1 MKHRVAPYRFIS
13 FHFKLLLKCVLGFV
27 FVINVSIP
35 ICGSETFIFSYTM
48 TYLFYTNLMVQFSQ
62 QAKYFA

>member
-1 MKHRVAPYRFIS
+1 M
-13 FHFKLLLKCVLGFV
+13 LGFV
-27 FVINVSIP
+27 FVINVSIST
-35 ICGSETFIFSYTM
+35 CGSETFIFNYMM

>member
-1 MKHRVAPYRFIS
+1 MKHSVAPYRFIS
-13 FHFKLLLKCVLGFV
+13 FPFKLLLKCMLDFV
-27 FVINVSIP
+27 FIINVSIP
-35 ICGSETFIFSYTM
+35 TCGSEAFIFSYMM

>member
-1 MKHRVAPYRFIS
+1 M
-13 FHFKLLLKCVLGFV
+13 LGFV
-27 FVINVSIP
+27 FIINVSIP
-35 ICGSETFIFSYTM
+35 ACGSETFIFSYTM

>member
-1 MKHRVAPYRFIS
+1 MLDF
-13 FHFKLLLKCVLGFV
+13 F

-35 ICGSETFIFSYTM
+35 TCGLETFIFSYM
-48 TYLFYTNLMVQFSQ
+48 TYLFYTNLMVHFSQ

>member
-1 MKHRVAPYRFIS
+1 MI
-13 FHFKLLLKCVLGFV
+13 GFV

-35 ICGSETFIFSYTM
+35 TCGSEAFILGYM
-48 TYLFYTNLMVQFSQ
+48 MADLFNTNLIVQFSQ